1 MLCLRD
7 YGYAR
12 GEHHILIQYGRE
24 VRVNNSPPAAPCPI
38 ARDIKTRIIV
48 VISLSVFIS
57 LVGIGMVVPI
67 LSVYADTLGA
77 SSFWIGV
84 VFAAFS
90 FSRTICMP
98 VFGRL
103 SDRYEKKHMMAA
115 GLFFYAI
122 ISLGYII
129 APTVVLLTIVRF
141 VHGIASAM
149 IAPVAMAYLGGIAG
163 KGEEARIMS
172 RFQASMLFGFGAG
185 PLMGGV
191 IYDLFGFSASFYALM
206 AFSALACVTVV
217 LFLPEERGILACN
230 TAGGKGFMT
239 QGVGKDGKET
249 RETPES
255 RRALRSLLSN
265 PLYGG
270 TMLISFVSEFG
281 MIAILVFIPLF
292 VPLLGISPA
301 GAGLIISLNVFVA
314 GILQMAFGRIG
325 DRTNRWL
332 LIIPGALIFAVSLAI
347 FPACTTLTGFLLV
360 SFVNAIGALF
370 FFPAVSATMV
380 EAGRT
385 YGMGTTMGIYNSV
398 RGASGII
405 APLAGG
411 LIADALGLE
420 AVFHLVGGFIAAG
433 AGVFF
438 LLIAPSVYRRRKL
451 DQK

>member
-1 MLCLRD
+1 MR
-7 YGYAR
+7 
-12 GEHHILIQYGRE
+12 
-24 VRVNNSPPAAPCPI
+24 NSAPTVP
-38 ARDIKTRIIV
+38 DPVSPDTKTRILF

-90 FSRTICMP
+90 FSRTVCMP
-98 VFGRL
+98 LFGRL
-103 SDRYEKKHMMAA
+103 SDRYEKKQIMAA
-115 GLFFYAI
+115 GLFFYAV

-129 APTVVLLTIVRF
+129 APTVALLTVVRF

-163 KGEEARIMS
+163 EGEEARIMS

-191 IYDLFGFSASFYALM
+191 IYDLFGFSAAFYALM
-206 AFSALACVTVV
+206 AFSALACLIVV
-217 LFLPEERGILACN
+217 LFLPEERTLMPSAASAVGNLKKTESELYSGIP
-230 TAGGKGFMT
+230 KG
-239 QGVGKDGKET
+239 GVGLDGW
-249 RETPES
+249 
-255 RRALRSLLSN
+255 RALCSFLGN

-270 TMLISFVSEFG
+270 TMVISFVCEFG

-301 GAGLIISLNVFVA
+301 GAGIIISLNVFAA
-314 GILQMAFGRIG
+314 GTLQMAFGRIG
-325 DRTNRWL
+325 DRKNRWL
-332 LIIPGALIFAVSLAI
+332 LIIPGALIFAVTLVL

-360 SFVNAIGALF
+360 SFVNATGALF

-380 EAGRT
+380 EAGRV

-411 LIADALGLE
+411 LVADVFGLE
-420 AVFHLVGGFIAAG
+420 AVFLLVGVFIAGG
-433 AGVFF
+433 ACIFF
-438 LLIAPSVYRRRKL
+438 LLAAPSAYRHRRLKPE
-451 DQK
+451 

>member
-1 MLCLRD
+1 MK
-7 YGYAR
+7 
-12 GEHHILIQYGRE
+12 
-24 VRVNNSPPAAPCPI
+24 NSTPAAPCPI
-38 ARDIKTRIIV
+38 TRHTKTRIIV

-57 LVGIGMVVPI
+57 LIGIGMVVPI

-84 VFAAFS
+84 IFAAFA

-98 VFGRL
+98 LFGRM
-103 SDRYEKKHMMAA
+103 SDRYEKKHMMAV

-129 APTVVLLTIVRF
+129 APTVFLLTIVRF

-191 IYDLFGFSASFYALM
+191 IYDLYGFSASFYALM
-206 AFSALACVTVV
+206 AFSALACLIVV
-217 LFLPEERGILACN
+217 LFLPEERMILPCN
-230 TAGGKGFMT
+230 AAVGEYPVTPGPEKGGNGALEKG
-239 QGVGKDGKET
+239 GV
-249 RETPES
+249 
-255 RRALRSLLSN
+255 LRSLLAN
-265 PLYGG
+265 PLYCGI
-270 TMLISFVSEFG
+270 MLISFVSEFG
-281 MIAILVFIPLF
+281 MIGILVFIPLF

-314 GILQMAFGRIG
+314 GTLQMVFGRIG
-325 DRTNRWL
+325 DRHNRWQ
-332 LIIPGALIFAVSLAI
+332 LIIPGALIFALSLSL

-360 SFVNAIGALF
+360 SIFNAMGALF
-370 FFPAVSATMV
+370 FYPAVSATMV

-398 RGASGII
+398 RGISGII

-411 LIADALGLE
+411 LIADAFGLE
-420 AVFHLVGGFIAAG
+420 AVFFLVGGFIAVG
-433 AGVFF
+433 ACVFF
-438 LLIAPSVYRRRKL
+438 LLVAPSAYRHRTGI
-451 DQK
+451 

>member
-1 MLCLRD
+1 M
-7 YGYAR
+7 
-12 GEHHILIQYGRE
+12 
-24 VRVNNSPPAAPCPI
+24 
-38 ARDIKTRIIV
+38 
-48 VISLSVFIS
+48 ISLSVFIS

-90 FSRTICMP
+90 FSRTVCMP
-98 VFGRL
+98 VFGRM

-115 GLFFYAI
+115 GLFFYAV

-129 APTVVLLTIVRF
+129 APTVLLLTFVRF

-149 IAPVAMAYLGGIAG
+149 IAPVAMAYLGGIAV
-163 KGEEARIMS
+163 KGEEAHIMS

-191 IYDLFGFSASFYALM
+191 IYDAFGFSASFYALM
-206 AFSALACVTVV
+206 AFSALACLIVV
-217 LFLPEERGILACN
+217 LFLPEERALSMGN
-230 TAGGKGFMT
+230 PTDGKDPMT
-239 QGVGKDGKET
+239 PCSETGDRVGK
-249 RETPES
+249 ES
-255 RRALRSLLSN
+255 QAGRQVFRRLLST

-314 GILQMAFGRIG
+314 GTLQMAFGRIG
-325 DRTNRWL
+325 DRTNRWMF
-332 LIIPGALIFAVSLAI
+332 IIPGSLIFAVTLFL
-347 FPACTTLTGFLLV
+347 FPLCTTLTGFLMV
-360 SFVNAIGALF
+360 SLVNATGALF

-380 EAGRT
+380 EAGRV

-398 RGASGII
+398 RGVSGII
-405 APLAGG
+405 APLTGG
-411 LIADALGLE
+411 LIADAFGLE
-420 AVFHLVGGFIAAG
+420 AVFIMVGGFIAAG
-433 AGVFF
+433 AVVFF
-438 LLIAPSVYRRRKL
+438 LLVAPSAYRHRKS
-451 DQK
+451 DIK

>member
-1 MLCLRD
+1 MNTS
-7 YGYAR
+7 A
-12 GEHHILIQYGRE
+12 
-24 VRVNNSPPAAPCPI
+24 SPLALPSHT
-38 ARDIKTRIIV
+38 KTRILF

-77 SSFWIGV
+77 SPFWIGV
-84 VFAAFS
+84 VFATFS
-90 FSRTICMP
+90 FSRTVCMP
-98 VFGRL
+98 FFGRM
-103 SDRYEKKHMMAA
+103 SDRYEKKHIMAT
-115 GLFFYAI
+115 GLFCYAV

-129 APTVVLLTIVRF
+129 APTVFLLTVVRF

-149 IAPVAMAYLGGIAG
+149 IAPVAMAYLAGMAG

-191 IYDLFGFSASFYALM
+191 IYDLFGLSASFYALM
-206 AFSALACVTVV
+206 AFSALSCLIVV
-217 LFLPEERGILACN
+217 LFLPKEQDLLPPAAV
-230 TAGGKGFMT
+230 TAGGRNSA
-239 QGVGKDGKET
+239 T
-249 RETPES
+249 REPVPEKPKG
-255 RRALRSLLSN
+255 RGALWSLLGN
-265 PLYGG
+265 PLFGA

-292 VPLLGISPA
+292 VPLLGITPA
-301 GAGLIISLNVFVA
+301 GAGLIISLNVFAA
-314 GILQMAFGRIG
+314 GTLQMAFGPIG
-325 DRTNRWL
+325 ERANRWL
-332 LIIPGALIFAVSLAI
+332 PIIPGALIFAVTLLL
-347 FPACTTLTGFLLV
+347 FPVCTTLTGFLLV
-360 SFVNAIGALF
+360 SIINATGALF

-380 EAGRT
+380 EAGRV

-411 LIADALGLE
+411 LVADAFGLE
-420 AVFHLVGGFIAAG
+420 AVFILVGLFIAAG
-433 AGVFF
+433 ACVFF
-438 LLIAPSVYRRRKL
+438 LRAAPSVYRRRKS